1 MNTRMQDKVALV
13 TGGGTGIGRATA
25 LAFAAAGARVVIAN
39 RTAETGQDTVTEIQA
54 AGGEAHWIK
63 TDVTQA
69 GQVNRLVDEIV
80 AQFGR
85 LDYAFNNAGSG
96 GGGGPLA
103 EMSDAAWEATLL
115 GYLTSTFY
123 CLKAELKQML
133 GQGSGSI
140 VNNSSVD
147 GKRAFTMAP
156 AYSAA
161 KHGVLGLTKSTALQY
176 ATQGI
181 RINAVCPGWIKTP
194 PVERM
199 LARDPANETLM
210 LNHQPIGRL
219 GEAEEV
225 AAAVLW
231 LCSDQAS
238 FITGIALDVD
248 GGYLAL

>member
-1 MNTRMQDKVALV
+1 MNEPMNGKVALV
-13 TGGGTGIGRATA
+13 TGGGSGIGRATA
-25 LAFAAAGARVVIAN
+25 LAFAALGAQVVIAN
-39 RTAETGQDTVTEIQA
+39 RTATSGESVVAEIT
-54 AGGEAHWIK
+54 AGGGRALWVE

-69 GQVNRLVDEIV
+69 EQVERMVEKCV
-80 AQFGR
+80 AHFGG

-96 GGGGPLA
+96 GGGGLLA
-103 EMSDAAWEATLL
+103 DMSDHAWQSTLL
-115 GYLTSTFY
+115 GYLTSTFF
-123 CLKAELKQML
+123 CMKAQLKQML
-133 GQGSGSI
+133 LQGSGAI

-147 GKRAFTMAP
+147 GKRAFPMSP

-161 KHGVLGLTKSTALQY
+161 KHGVLGLTKSSALQY

-181 RINAVCPGWIKTP
+181 RINAVCPGWIRTP

-199 LARDPANETLM
+199 LARDPANESLM

-225 AAAVLW
+225 AAAVVW

-238 FITGIALDVD
+238 FITGVALDVD